1 MSEFEEILGLLK
13 SGEITEAEADELL
26 ADVDYSQVQ
35 EYTDRGVRAKGEK
48 AVNKA
53 TADAKAFLLDRTDR
67 LKSVGLSGS
76 LSGEFEGLDHLPN
89 SRQHPQ
95 PYVQNRGKYGQVLYG
110 TEYEVNDVTGTKMPV
125 PSVDPT
131 DSKKPLGMF
140 VGSREQAAKN
150 TSPVAKEFLDVE
162 NASEY
167 TQRQILRRMGFPA
180 QMNNQGDVRAPDF
193 TAGRTVIDGQIR
205 KGGDNKMQAYTWVD
219 PTDSRFDFNKG
230 HQERWDEARRV
241 QGSIEQAADADP
253 NANLKQIVE
262 RIGDPSNPDRQLT
275 GPSGDRPIEGKLYVE
290 DPRFKKDSVFYT
302 HLTPEQAK
310 AGQFSDTTS
319 HKPQDIDMVHVKKA
333 QEVAENL
340 TGEDLKAS
348 LKINPNNPG
357 PVVDRATGK
366 TKFPKRTQINLDI
379 PARFDSEYKETGVQ
393 LLKKHPAVGQFLDQA
408 GKLMRN
414 PAVKATGLALGAI
427 PVLGDAADA
436 ATGTYDAVTKE
447 GDQQVRGAG
456 NAVAGIT
463 GLASVA
469 APAAAPVLAPISVG
483 LGVGNLA
490 ADITKERRARD
501 KKYTANT
508 GSVDPFIHSEEAPV
522 TIQAPT
528 PRKPVSTW
536 QGRREARGSGYK
548 APAPTPA
555 PSAPPPTPTPTPPP
569 TPAVRQEPA
578 TAAVTTETQ
587 RRRNARRSTGG
598 VKSKPTTAGGW
609 WNKALDA
616 VKNWGK

>member
-1 MSEFEEILGLLK
+1 MATDRFADINEAF
-13 SGEITEAEADELL
+13 SGAFKPNEMMELL
-26 ADVDYSQVQ
+26 EDVDLS
-35 EYTDRGVRAKGEK
+35 EWAGETVRQQGDT
-48 AVNKA
+48 AVNNA
-53 TADAKAFLLDRTDR
+53 VADAQAFLLDRSDR

-95 PYVQNRGKYGQVLYG
+95 PYVQDRGQYGQVLYG

-131 DSKKPLGMF
+131 DSNKPLGMF

-150 TSPVAKEFLDVE
+150 TSPVAKDFLDVE

-193 TAGRTVIDGQIR
+193 TVGKQVVDGQIR
-205 KGGDNKMQAYTWVD
+205 RGADNKMQAYTWVD
-219 PTDSRFDFNKG
+219 PTNTRFDFNKG
-230 HQERWDEARRV
+230 MTERWGEAKQV
-241 QGSIEQAADADP
+241 QGAIEKAADADP
-253 NANLKQIVE
+253 QANLRQIMD
-262 RIGDPSNPDRQLT
+262 RLGDPNNPDRQLT

-290 DPRFKKDSVFYT
+290 DPRFRKDSVFYT

-319 HKPQDIDMVHVKKA
+319 YKPQDIDMVDVNKA

-340 TGEDLKAS
+340 TGEDLKGS

-357 PVVDRATGK
+357 PVVDRNTGK
-366 TKFPKRTQINLDI
+366 TKFPKRTQVNLDI
-379 PARFDSEYKETGVQ
+379 PARFDSQYKESGVQ
-393 LLKKHPAVGQFLDQA
+393 LLKKHPQVGQFLDQA

-436 ATGTYDAVTKE
+436 TTGTIDAVTKK

-469 APAAAPVLAPISVG
+469 APAAAPVLAPVSIG
-483 LGVGNLA
+483 LGAGNLL
-490 ADITKERRARD
+490 ADVTKERRARD
-501 KKYTANT
+501 KKYTSNAGLTNKH
-508 GSVDPFIHSEEAPV
+508 IHTKEAPV
-522 TIQAPT
+522 TIQAPSAQAV
-528 PRKPVSTW
+528 VS
-536 QGRREARGSGYK
+536 
-548 APAPTPA
+548 
-555 PSAPPPTPTPTPPP
+555 
-569 TPAVRQEPA
+569 
-578 TAAVTTETQ
+578 ETQ

-598 VKSKPTTAGGW
+598 PVSRPAKPTTAGGW
-609 WNKALDA
+609 WNKALGA
-616 VKNWGK
+616 LGLQ